1 MQKSYV
7 PMENTCC
14 TAAADVLCFWRY
26 TVGNNI
32 GLWWHNFRA
41 NGKGGL
47 WQLHSTSVIA
57 HGSQDTREMSDKIFF
72 TTSQIFCNPA
82 VWAHLIYTTFLH
94 LFTQN
99 VRVKITLAAIK
110 EWIQPNVSDPAA
122 RCHLVYTTL
131 LHLFTQNIRARIML
145 TP

>member
-7 PMENTCC
+7 PMENMCC
-14 TAAADVLCFWRY
+14 TAAADLLCFWRY

-57 HGSQDTREMSDKIFF
+57 HGSQDTREMSDKIFLPPARF
-72 TTSQIFCNPA
+72 FVIQLCELTSYIQHFYIFS
-82 VWAHLIYTTFLH
+82 HKT
-94 LFTQN
+94 
-99 VRVKITLAAIK
+99 
-110 EWIQPNVSDPAA
+110 
-122 RCHLVYTTL
+122 
-131 LHLFTQNIRARIML
+131 
-145 TP
+145 